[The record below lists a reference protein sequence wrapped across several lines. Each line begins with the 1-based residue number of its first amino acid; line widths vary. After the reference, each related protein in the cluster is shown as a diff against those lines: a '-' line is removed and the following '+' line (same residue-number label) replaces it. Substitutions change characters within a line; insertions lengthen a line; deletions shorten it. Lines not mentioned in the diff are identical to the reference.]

1 MTKKDL
7 VTKVIFN
14 ILKIWGC
21 SWLAYGIVMIPWNLF
36 RGGKESTT
44 EAEKLFDDILL
55 VIVAGLVACG
65 FLFLFA
71 YRESYKE
78 GHIPQTRPF
87 MIFGA
92 ILPAA
97 LYILICVISGGNAY
111 LAVQQ
116 IQLATCMVGSQEN
129 ITLGTIFL
137 ASVILAPFFSAALYL
152 GAYVGRQKRAKDKEE
167 LTSQQKEN
175 T

>member
-36 RGGKESTT
+36 RGVKESTT

-65 FLFLFA
+65 FLLLFA

-78 GHIPQTRPF
+78 GHIPQTRSF
-87 MIFGA
+87 MVLGA
-92 ILPAA
+92 TLPAV
-97 LYILICVISGGNAY
+97 LYVLICVISKSPY
-111 LAVQQ
+111 LAIQQ
-116 IQLATCMVGSQEN
+116 IPLGTCMVGAQEN
-129 ITLGTIFL
+129 ITRGTIFL
-137 ASVILAPFFSAALYL
+137 ASVILTPFFSAALYL
-152 GAYVGRQKRAKDKEE
+152 GAYVGRRKRAKDKEE